1 MIKVVCGSKGI
12 GKTKYL
18 VAGAN
23 KMLEDCTGEIVFINH
38 DNSLIHSLKHPIR
51 YVNTSDFPIK
61 GINEISA
68 FISGIIAENYDV
80 KAIFMDGLDRH
91 IKDQTDIS
99 KFFEKIKAL
108 SDKYGVKFVFSMS
121 GDISGTPDYVIKE
134 YTC

>member
-1 MIKVVCGSKGI
+1 
-12 GKTKYL
+12 
-18 VAGAN
+18 
-23 KMLEDCTGEIVFINH
+23 
-38 DNSLIHSLKHPIR
+38 
-51 YVNTSDFPIK
+51 
-61 GINEISA
+61 
-68 FISGIIAENYDV
+68 
-80 KAIFMDGLDRH
+80 MDGLDRH